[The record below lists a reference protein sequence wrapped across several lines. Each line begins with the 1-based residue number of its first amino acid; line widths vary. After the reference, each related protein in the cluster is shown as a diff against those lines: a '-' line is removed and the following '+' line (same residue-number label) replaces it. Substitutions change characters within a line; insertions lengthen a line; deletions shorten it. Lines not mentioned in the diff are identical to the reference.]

1 MMIKPDQIPERPW
14 VLEGDAEW
22 MLPTVEDTLEDNA
35 DSKVHA
41 CWHDQ
46 TEVLEDLAD
55 LLDDVAEVFVI
66 MVEEESCK
74 ESTT

>member
-14 VLEGDAEW
+14 VLEGDAKW

-35 DSKVHA
+35 DGEVRA
-41 CWHDQ
+41 RLCDR
-46 TEVLEDLAD
+46 TEALEDLAD

-66 MVEEESCK
+66 MVEEGSCEK
-74 ESTT
+74 STK